1 MKYCPTCHTEN
12 EEDALYC
19 KKCGGILNQ
28 NKEQKSL
35 NPNKKTKVKNKI
47 KTKHHT
53 KIKYRQKKEKQEKNM
68 SFFQKFIMLFFIL
81 LSIILLGVIAVFGY
95 HFYQMNNIEVPNV
108 LGYSYDEAVSKL
120 QAAHLGYEKLETEVD
135 SLDEVGTV
143 IKQNKRS
150 GIKVQENTIIKLTV
164 GIANQKV
171 MIPNLVGM
179 YINDAIS
186 TLNHQGILYK
196 IVYEKSSKKQN
207 TVLQQSLKA
216 GKKVANTKVVILTVS
231 QEDAIGS
238 SDKEEEIPNTTTPT
252 PSSTPIME
260 EEHE

>member
-19 KKCGGILNQ
+19 KKCGGTLNQ
-28 NKEQKSL
+28 NKEQ
-35 NPNKKTKVKNKI
+35 NPFTSNQKPKVKKKT

-53 KIKYRQKKEKQEKNM
+53 KVKYRQKKDKREKKM
-68 SFFQKFIMLFFIL
+68 SFFQKIIMFFFIL
-81 LSIILLGVIAVFGY
+81 LSIILLGITAIFRY
-95 HFYQMNNIEVPNV
+95 HYYQTNNIEVPNV
-108 LGYSYDEAVSKL
+108 LGYSYNEAVSL
-120 QAAHLGYEKLETEVD
+120 LRAAHLGYERLEKEVD

-150 GIKVQENTIIKLTV
+150 GIKVQENTIIELTV
-164 GIANQKV
+164 GIANQQV

-207 TVLQQSLKA
+207 TILQQSVKA
-216 GKKVANTKVVILTVS
+216 GKKVANTKVVILTVAK
-231 QEDAIGS
+231 EDSADS
-238 SDKEEEIPNTTTPT
+238 SEQEEELPNTPTPT
-252 PSSTPIME
+252 PSSTPIPE
-260 EEHE
+260 EKYE